1 MTETPFDRL
10 TPRECECLLM
20 VRDLKSSEDIARA
33 LDIRPGTVNTYIRD
47 AVTKIG
53 ARDRRHAALL
63 YADHLAQ
70 VVSQAPGHVIADTPE
85 KMGGDL
91 LGLAET
97 TAPAASLPHALN
109 TIEPSEPEDGHQGER
124 RSVTPPRGQVSLGLL
139 VQEIFDG
146 TRPDGMTLATRSLL
160 TLAVAIAIG
169 FCFFAISAGLGMLF
183 SIADFLRSLSH

>member
-70 VVSQAPGHVIADTPE
+70 VVPQAPAHVIADTPE
-85 KMGGDL
+85 KIGGDL

-97 TAPAASLPHALN
+97 TDPAAPLPHALN
-109 TIEPSEPEDGHQGER
+109 AIEPSEPDDGHQGER